1 MSPRILLHPCVQES
15 KFQQDNFCF
24 VVTINKLLIHEII
37 HVSNKLVCSKNIH
50 IHSIWL
56 DKLKSERNLLE
67 QALSINIPQQAIAVR
82 VKNQSVFTLTTL
94 VISPTGPA
102 CNFKKSAEQ
111 GRPYADIDLS
121 LSMPLPEPDGDW
133 SSDSVSVRL
142 ELPPMHNI
150 NIERNSRR
158 NLLPV
163 AQYKKM
169 LML

>member
-1 MSPRILLHPCVQES
+1 M
-15 KFQQDNFCF
+15 
-24 VVTINKLLIHEII
+24 
-37 HVSNKLVCSKNIH
+37 
-50 IHSIWL
+50 
-56 DKLKSERNLLE
+56 
-67 QALSINIPQQAIAVR
+67 NIPQQAIAVQ
-82 VKNQSVFTLTTL
+82 VKNQSFFTPNTL
-94 VISPTGPA
+94 VISPASPA
-102 CNFKKSAEQ
+102 CNFQKSAEQ

-121 LSMPLPEPDGDW
+121 LSMTLPEPDGDW

-142 ELPPMHNI
+142 ELPPIHNM

>member
-1 MSPRILLHPCVQES
+1 M
-15 KFQQDNFCF
+15 
-24 VVTINKLLIHEII
+24 
-37 HVSNKLVCSKNIH
+37 
-50 IHSIWL
+50 
-56 DKLKSERNLLE
+56 LE
-67 QALSINIPQQAIAVR
+67 QALSMNIPQQAIAVR
-82 VKNQSVFTLTTL
+82 VKNQSSLTPNTLL
-94 VISPTGPA
+94 ISPTGPA

-111 GRPYADIDLS
+111 GRPYADIELS

-133 SSDSVSVRL
+133 SSDRVSARL
-142 ELPPMHNI
+142 ELPPADST